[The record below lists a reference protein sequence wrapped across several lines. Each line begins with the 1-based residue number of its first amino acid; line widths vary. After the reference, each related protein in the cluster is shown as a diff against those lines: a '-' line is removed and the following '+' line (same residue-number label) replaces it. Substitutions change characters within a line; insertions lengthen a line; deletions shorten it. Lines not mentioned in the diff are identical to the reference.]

1 MSFSQDE
8 IERSATEWFGS
19 THSVVR
25 EWFTSALRDPKQ
37 HRDIGKVLA
46 YAAETHVMNVVSEMT
61 GRKIRG
67 VYGKAYDGETN
78 DDGPRVRHQV
88 KFRSGT
94 WHLETTRRNSAKNQG
109 VNQTGHV
116 AYRSNEFDLLFIFI
130 PGKAFG
136 LTGSKIR
143 CVPADDLVDPKR
155 PGQLRTSAN
164 PLRKKYDNDEAA
176 RNVILKSYLV
186 SFSQK
191 LVLPPG

>member
-19 THSVVR
+19 SHSVVR
-25 EWFTSALRDPKQ
+25 EWFVSALRDPQQ

-46 YAAETHVMNVVSEMT
+46 YAAENHVAKVVSGMT
-61 GRKIRG
+61 GRRIRS
-67 VYGKAYDGETN
+67 VYGKPYDGETD

-109 VNQTGHV
+109 ANQTGHV
-116 AYRSNEFDLLFIFI
+116 AYRSNEFDVLFIFI
-130 PGKAFG
+130 PGEAFG

-143 CVPADDLVDPKR
+143 CVPVHDLVDPAR
-155 PGQLRTSAN
+155 PSQLRTSAN
-164 PLRKKYDNDEAA
+164 SLRKKYDNDGVAA
-176 RNVILKSYLV
+176 DII
-186 SFSQK
+186 QK
-191 LVLPPG
+191 LYRA